1 MEGMPSERSI
11 ARWTAYQALRT
22 YDKPPRFSFVR
33 KRDRTY
39 SLMGLAM
46 DQSMAP
52 KNDYDKP
59 VADIYREVCSLS
71 PLERGRIGGPRD
83 DSPCKN

>member
-1 MEGMPSERSI
+1 MPSERSI

-52 KNDYDKP
+52 KNDYDKLVVDVYHESAFLP
-59 VADIYREVCSLS
+59 PQMRED
-71 PLERGRIGGPRD
+71 RGPSR
-83 DSPCKN
+83 